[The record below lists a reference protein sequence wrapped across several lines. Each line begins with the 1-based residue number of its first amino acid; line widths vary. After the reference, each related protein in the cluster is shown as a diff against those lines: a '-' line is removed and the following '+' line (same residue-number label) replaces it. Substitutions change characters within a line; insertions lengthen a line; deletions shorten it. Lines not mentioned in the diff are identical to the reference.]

1 MNRVLFLFALLA
13 VATAEPP
20 FRFRSRAAFPGVQR
34 PNARFARLEEQPQ
47 QQQPQP
53 AEEQPSTGYHYPKP
67 MSSGYHY
74 PKPDQ
79 AFPLPGED
87 STTEAAPEPV
97 TTTAAAA
104 EEPTT
109 TVEPPASTTVAFED
123 YEEST
128 DVEVAPTEA
137 TNAKLRRRP
146 QQLNGPSPIRLSSF
160 GPAQYRQQPQQYLL
174 NQRLE
179 QPATLPVATV
189 DDALRPVY
197 LINLPESTLQ
207 QLILLNSAQLQQQQ
221 QPLQVIPQPT
231 AVYLSELDYIYKK
244 K

>member
-1 MNRVLFLFALLA
+1 MNRVVFLFALLA

-47 QQQPQP
+47 QQPQP
-53 AEEQPSTGYHYPKP
+53 AEEQPSTGYQYPKP

-74 PKPDQ
+74 PKPAQ
-79 AFPLPGED
+79 PFPLPGED
-87 STTEAAPEPV
+87 STTGAAPV
-97 TTTAAAA
+97 TTTAAATD
-104 EEPTT
+104 EPTT

-128 DVEVAPTEA
+128 DAEATPTEA

-146 QQLNGPSPIRLSSF
+146 QQLNGPSPIRLSL

-207 QLILLNSAQLQQQQ
+207 QLILLNGAQLQQQQ